1 MTSDRRCRRVG
12 SRCKAGLASIA
23 RRRCKRSLV
32 AERGMAPNT
41 ARMQQSLPLH
51 KDNMIIHCNEHSV
64 QGTPRD
70 ADVLR
75 Q

>member
-1 MTSDRRCRRVG
+1 
-12 SRCKAGLASIA
+12 
-23 RRRCKRSLV
+23 
-32 AERGMAPNT
+32 
-41 ARMQQSLPLH
+41 
-51 KDNMIIHCNEHSV
+51 MIIHCNEHSV